1 MMPETSG
8 SSLASLSQALTLT
21 GASQAVL
28 VVKNP
33 PANAGDVNTQVRSL
47 GR

>member
-8 SSLASLSQALTLT
+8 SSLTSLFELTSDVVFP
-21 GASQAVL
+21 GML

-33 PANAGDVNTQVRSL
+33 LASSGDVNTQVRSL
-47 GR
+47 SW